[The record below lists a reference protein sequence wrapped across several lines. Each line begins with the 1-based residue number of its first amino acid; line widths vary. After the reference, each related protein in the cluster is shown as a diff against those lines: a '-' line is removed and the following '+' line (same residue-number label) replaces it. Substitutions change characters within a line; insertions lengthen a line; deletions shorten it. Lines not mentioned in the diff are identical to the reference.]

1 MNRGPYNILK
11 APNVAPRMNGFC
23 GQAVADALEEWLEQ
37 EVDPDLTEQE
47 RDELDR
53 QTKAIRSW
61 LRHLNQNL
69 EHRRKKLKQR
79 V

>member
-1 MNRGPYNILK
+1 MSREPYNILK

-47 RDELDR
+47 RDELER
-53 QTKAIRSW
+53 GTKAIKSW
-61 LRHLNQNL
+61 LRHLNKNL
-69 EHRRKKLKQR
+69 EYRRKKLHRR